1 MSAARPA
8 RGRGVRAEVPIT
20 REAIVD
26 AAFRMIDE
34 RGPEGFSMRSLAS
47 EMGVF
52 PATLY
57 WHVGDRAHL
66 LGLVQQQWMDFVE
79 TPDDLD
85 DWREWAVELG
95 RRYRQNAHRYPN
107 VARLVTVERARN
119 IDALRVP
126 DAVVGKLAQL
136 GFGDQLVHAYN
147 TLLGAVQGFVVMEL
161 SPISDAGENASA
173 EAEQD
178 MRNLD
183 PERFPNISAH
193 FDQLADHGLSVR
205 WTDADQNPLD
215 RSFEFMMQVLLDGL
229 AARLPSTDG

>member
-126 DAVVGKLAQL
+126 D
-136 GFGDQLVHAYN
+136 D
-147 TLLGAVQGFVVMEL
+147 
-161 SPISDAGENASA
+161 D
-173 EAEQD
+173 D
-178 MRNLD
+178 
-183 PERFPNISAH
+183 RFAKS
-193 FDQLADHGLSVR
+193 GCSG
-205 WTDADQNPLD
+205 PL
-215 RSFEFMMQVLLDGL
+215 RGGHYS
-229 AARLPSTDG
+229 R